1 MGPYRLAAAVVAT
14 GIAACGLP
22 LNGEDPF
29 GQSPDSG
36 AWLDATS
43 GPASDG
49 ATAIRPDGSTGPR
62 DAGSGSSSGGP
73 SPFADGPAGGA
84 ACDANLSSDP
94 AHCGS
99 CGRDCAGG
107 SCQSGSCLP
116 AAIASSAD
124 PIRAVGI
131 SSSYIVWAT
140 VAQAIYRSA
149 LDGSGAQRIAPTND
163 SVSELVVAGTDI
175 YYTTGDL
182 HRITIDGA
190 SDTILVSGGA
200 DACLQISGTTAY
212 VVVGSSTP
220 VSIDAVDLTGGTR
233 TPVVP
238 AADLVLPWGVAV
250 TASDV
255 YWSGNQHGDPDGG
268 LWHLPLAGGSSN
280 EILPHLANPNCL
292 TIYDGALFWPNSDD
306 GTIMT
311 SALDGSGARVLATG
325 QDTTYPP
332 TTVAVDARFVY
343 WSSGSTIQRL
353 AR

>member
-1 MGPYRLAAAVVAT
+1 MGSYRLAAAVVAT
-14 GIAACGLP
+14 AISACGLP
-22 LNGEDPF
+22 LTGEGPF
-29 GQSPDSG
+29 GESPDSG
-36 AWLDATS
+36 PSLDAA
-43 GPASDG
+43 PDG
-49 ATAIRPDGSTGPR
+49 ASVVRPDGSTAPTGPTGPKDGGSA
-62 DAGSGSSSGGP
+62 DAP
-73 SPFADGPAGGA
+73 SPVVDGPTGGG

-99 CGRDCAGG
+99 CDRDCAGG

-116 AAIASSAD
+116 AAIASSPD
-124 PIRAVGI
+124 PIRAVGV

-140 VAQAIYRSA
+140 VGSEIYRAA
-149 LDGSGAQRIAPTND
+149 LDGSGAQPIASATD

-190 SDTILVSGGA
+190 SDTILVTGGA

-212 VVVGSSTP
+212 VVAGSTVP

-250 TASDV
+250 TAGDV

-268 LWHLPLAGGSSN
+268 LWHLPLAGGSAN
-280 EILPHLANPNCL
+280 EIVPHLANPNCL
-292 TIYDGALFWPNSDD
+292 TVYGDALYWPNADD

-311 SALDGSGARVLATG
+311 SALDGSGSRVLATG

-332 TTVAVDARFVY
+332 TTVAVDDRFVY
-343 WSSGSTIQRL
+343 WSSGSKIQRL

>member
-1 MGPYRLAAAVVAT
+1 MGPYRLSTAVVAA

-22 LNGEDPF
+22 LYGQDPL
-29 GQSPDSG
+29 GDSPDSG
-36 AWLDATS
+36 VSLDA
-43 GPASDG
+43 ASEG
-49 ATAIRPDGSTGPR
+49 VTVAHPDSSTGSR
-62 DAGSGSSSGGP
+62 DGGGGFVDAPSSVV
-73 SPFADGPAGGA
+73 DGPAGGG

-94 AHCGS
+94 THCGS
-99 CGRDCAGG
+99 CDRDCAGG
-107 SCQSGSCLP
+107 SCQSGACLP
-116 AAIASSAD
+116 AAIASSPD
-124 PIRAVGI
+124 PIRAMGA
-131 SSSYIVWAT
+131 SSTYIVWAT
-140 VAQAIYRSA
+140 VAQEIYRAA
-149 LDGSGAQRIAPTND
+149 LDGSGAQPIASPSD
-163 SVSELVVAGTDI
+163 SVSELVVDGTNI

-190 SDTILVSGGA
+190 SDTILATGGA

-212 VVVGSSTP
+212 VVAGSSNP

-238 AADLVLPWGVAV
+238 AGDLVLPWGIAV
-250 TASDV
+250 TAGDV

-268 LWHLPLAGGSSN
+268 LWHLPLAGGSAN
-280 EILPHLANPNCL
+280 EIVPHLANPNCL
-292 TIYDGALFWPNSDD
+292 TLYGGALFWPNADD

-311 SALDGSGARVLATG
+311 SALDGSAARVLATG

-332 TTVAVDARFVY
+332 TTVAVDSRFVY